1 MKLSTF
7 ILENMEPILQGWE
20 DFASTIHLATHVP
33 GTVELRNHAEEM
45 LKTIAADL
53 ETTQNTQE
61 SIDKSHGLAVQH
73 HGDSAPEVH
82 AAMRLSSGF
91 TIEQL
96 MAEYRALRA
105 SVLLQ
110 WRRRSVTTTPE
121 EMDDM
126 IRFNEALDQ
135 AITESIARYS
145 LMLRQSQNLFL
156 AILGH
161 DVRTPLGVIMMGAE
175 VLLHDDTL
183 QAKSLKTAARIQN
196 SSERVASIVSD
207 LLDFATTH
215 LGEGI
220 PVSPTSTDMAAI
232 CDDVVDELRVF
243 YAERTILLETYGDLH
258 GTWDGARI
266 GQAISNLIVNALQH
280 GADTSPVR
288 IKVNGEPEQVELA
301 VHNGGE
307 MISPDALKTIFDPVK
322 RHTIRPVTERT
333 NGQMQNLG
341 LGLYITREIVAAH
354 SGKIDIESTKE
365 TGTTFTIR
373 IPRNVER
380 RNFNE

>member
-1 MKLSTF
+1 
-7 ILENMEPILQGWE
+7 
-20 DFASTIHLATHVP
+20 
-33 GTVELRNHAEEM
+33 
-45 LKTIAADL
+45 
-53 ETTQNTQE
+53 
-61 SIDKSHGLAVQH
+61 
-73 HGDSAPEVH
+73 
-82 AAMRLSSGF
+82 
-91 TIEQL
+91 
-96 MAEYRALRA
+96 
-105 SVLLQ
+105 
-110 WRRRSVTTTPE
+110 
-121 EMDDM
+121 M

-161 DVRTPLGVIMMGAE
+161 DVRTPLGVITMGAE

-232 CDDVVDELRVF
+232 CDDVVDELSVF